1 MFNHKAL
8 AKVFRGKFLV
18 ALAQSGF
25 ALPAKKNQSPGHL
38 TRRCR
43 SANIDRKPEAEDFTG
58 LNQEGLRKPSH
69 MTVATTTAAPS
80 SCMGAM
86 A

>member
-1 MFNHKAL
+1 MSDLKA
-8 AKVFRGKFLV
+8 
-18 ALAQSGF
+18 
-25 ALPAKKNQSPGHL
+25 PTYKNQSPGHL

-43 SANIDRKPEAEDFTG
+43 SANIDRKPEVEDFTG

-80 SCMGAM
+80 NCMVAI